1 MTSTNPRDIPEQLAA
16 AENEKLLA
24 QVATATGEDLEFVR
38 DQVGKLLAMHVG
50 LPGVNSAPLVTG
62 PNHYFETAC
71 HLFECGARVPAEPIK
86 TYQAA
91 TEVDG
96 RNGRW
101 VYHDE
106 ATAPEAYAD
115 RAKRQVLAE
124 RAAFR
129 EALAERRKANGD
141 RSRARTGTMANPT
154 TPPNRKQRRQRG

>member
-1 MTSTNPRDIPEQLAA
+1 MTDGTTNPRDIPEQLAA
-16 AENEKLLA
+16 AENERLLE
-24 QVATATGEDLEFVR
+24 QVARVTGEDLESVR

-62 PNHYFETAC
+62 PNHYFETCC
-71 HLFECGARVPAEPIK
+71 HLFECGARVPAEPVK
-86 TYQAA
+86 TYQVA

-106 ATAPEAYAD
+106 ANAPEAYAE

-124 RAAFR
+124 RAEFKKALKERR
-129 EALAERRKANGD
+129 EARAAQRSAGDMAEPRNRQQ
-141 RSRARTGTMANPT
+141 RRAR
-154 TPPNRKQRRQRG
+154 R